1 MFRIKRIDR
10 YIFSEFFRVLIAT
23 FFICI
28 FVFSMQFVWQR
39 INDLVGKGL
48 EIDILA
54 EFFWYTILSIIPLA
68 LPLSILLASLMTFG
82 ELGENIELSAMK
94 AAGISLFR
102 IMRSLLVFIILVCV
116 GAFYFSNDILPKSQ
130 TRLWTLV
137 LSMRQTSPE
146 IEIPVNEFYSGIRGF
161 NIYVR
166 EKDQKRKLLKDLMI
180 YDFSNGFNNASV
192 TVADSGRIQ
201 VSEDKYYLILTLYD
215 GEAFENVKKE
225 NVFSATTKSVPY
237 RRETFK
243 KKVVLIEFDTNF
255 NMQDESVFDDTY
267 ISKNFAKLV
276 SAIDSSQILVDS
288 IIYEFQE
295 KTLSYRYNSAKDSI
309 PKSVNLK
316 QYDADTLF
324 FSFNRQKMIN
334 AVSYAISRA
343 EDIKNDVSYHNMYV
357 ENEEYSIRRY
367 AIALHK
373 KFTLSFACLVFFFIG
388 APLGAIIRKGGL
400 GMPLVISVLFFI
412 VYYIIDNF
420 GFKLAREGVW
430 EIWTGVWL
438 SSFIIF
444 PIGVFLTYKAA
455 TDSAIFVKDV
465 YLKIFNNL
473 NDTSK
478 DLFFRAL
485 DKISDKLNI

>member
-10 YIFSEFFRVLIAT
+10 YIFSEFFRVLVAT

-28 FVFSMQFVWQR
+28 LVFSMQFVWQR
-39 INDLVGKGL
+39 VNDLVGKGL

-54 EFFWYTILSIIPLA
+54 QFFWYTVLTIVPLA

-82 ELGENIELSAMK
+82 GLGESVELSAMK

-116 GAFYFSNDILPKSQ
+116 GAFYFSNDVLPKSQ
-130 TRLWTLV
+130 TRLWTLI
-137 LSMRQTSPE
+137 LSMRQSSPE
-146 IEIPVNEFYSGIRGF
+146 IEIPVNEFYSGIRGY

-166 EKDQKRKLLKDLMI
+166 GKDQKRKLLKDLMI

-192 TVADSGRIQ
+192 TVAESGQIQ
-201 VSEDKYYLILTLYD
+201 VSEDKYCLIFTLYD
-215 GEAFENVKKE
+215 GEAFENVKKQ
-225 NVFSATTKSVPY
+225 NNYGATTTAIPY

-243 KKVVLIEFDTNF
+243 KKVILIDFDTNF

-267 ISKNFAKLV
+267 ISKDFAKLV
-276 SAIDSSQILVDS
+276 SAIDSSQNIVDS
-288 IIYEFQE
+288 ILYNFRE
-295 KTLSYRYNSAKDSI
+295 KTLSYRYVSVKDTI
-309 PKSVNLK
+309 PQHIDRK
-316 QYDADTLF
+316 QHDADALF
-324 FSFNRQKMIN
+324 LSFDRHKMIN
-334 AVSYAISRA
+334 AVSYAVSRA
-343 EDIKNDVSYHNMYV
+343 EDVKNDLAYNNMYV
-357 ENEEYSIRRY
+357 ESEEFSIRRY

-400 GMPLVISVLFFI
+400 GTPLVISVLFFI

-420 GFKLAREGVW
+420 GYKLAREGVW
-430 EIWTGVWL
+430 PIVEGIWL

-455 TDSAIFVKDV
+455 TDSAIFNVDMYIGAGK
-465 YLKIFNNL
+465 KFM
-473 NDTSK
+473 K
-478 DLFFRAL
+478 LFGR
-485 DKISDKLNI
+485 KTN